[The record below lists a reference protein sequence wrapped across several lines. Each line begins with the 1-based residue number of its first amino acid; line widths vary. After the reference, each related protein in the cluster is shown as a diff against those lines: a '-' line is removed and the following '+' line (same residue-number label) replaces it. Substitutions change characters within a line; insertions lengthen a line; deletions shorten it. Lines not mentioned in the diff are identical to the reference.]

1 MASEKTNREAAE
13 NLPEIKAQEARE
25 RAGERKANWAAG
37 QAFPEGGT
45 ELSSGKIGTLS
56 VAALAAAAYAGGMG
70 TVLNAALFVPSVFSK
85 FAAALTIERKT
96 KSAFAAQVGR
106 AAQNAGLA
114 AAGEAAQLGALAGKI
129 AAPLADYVNPGSKD
143 ALRWFSALCES
154 KAYGL
159 EKSISAR
166 LAEDPET
173 MTEAGAWRAACAMLE
188 RGKPF
193 EAARVWAASP
203 FNPCWL
209 APYAMA
215 GEAAADKLPFVLA
228 LGEAFE
234 TALADV
240 PDGEE
245 KKRARELAALCMELV
260 REATPDEELLAAPA
274 AGELKLSASQNALG
288 AGPFD
293 LVFERSQAKAAKQIA
308 AVVAGEAAAL
318 PEGASPSMA
327 MLANGLALA
336 AGKLGKMFPQE
347 RCVVQLME
355 LDEGA
360 GWAAKW
366 ERKALSGGLR
376 RAAQL
381 GTGFQGDKPL
391 GRMELFLLSRLN
403 RLGVKGPAYVPSRA
417 GAERMIIVGS
427 RQKDLEK
434 FEGGTGQGIF
444 SFMPELGDPK
454 SAGRAFTILHEFF
467 HKKQDVELMRAK
479 EDCESVLMPSAFSKA
494 KIARQFAGKQAHL
507 KIDKKSGWQFGML
520 KEGFADIMAACALSG
535 DSEIYA
541 AKLCR
546 EVARVRR
553 EHSFYVEDPKNLKE
567 KIFAAATQSSDSHQ
581 TYYAL
586 EKMADLLEQGK
597 ARLGDPEGLQEAAK
611 SCSLYGLLT
620 RAAELVEEPKASPKV
635 QKQALFT
642 LPMFSFKS
650 LKKVDRQKAPGQL
663 KELAGLAL
671 QSLVDERSRASVNG
685 PALK

>member
-1 MASEKTNREAAE
+1 MASEKTSKEASGV
-13 NLPEIKAQEARE
+13 LPEIDVGAARGQ
-25 RAGERKANWAAG
+25 AGERKAAWAAG

-56 VAALAAAAYAGGMG
+56 VAAVIAAAYAGGMG
-70 TVLNAALFVPSVFSK
+70 TVLNAALFAPSVFSK
-85 FAAALTIERKT
+85 FAAALAIERKS
-96 KSAFAAQVGR
+96 KLAFAAQVGR
-106 AAQNAGLA
+106 AAKSAGLA

-159 EKSISAR
+159 EKAIASK
-166 LAEDPET
+166 LAEDPGT
-173 MTEAGAWRAACAMLE
+173 MTEAGAWRAACSMLE
-188 RGKPF
+188 RGRPF

-203 FNPCWL
+203 FNPCWA

-215 GEAAADKLPFVLA
+215 GGTAADKLPFVLA
-228 LGEAFE
+228 LGEGFE
-234 TALADV
+234 TALGEF
-240 PDGEE
+240 PEGEE
-245 KKRARELAALCMELV
+245 KKRARELAAQCIELV
-260 REATPDEELLAAPA
+260 REATPDKELLAGAEV
-274 AGELKLSASQNALG
+274 GELKLSAGQNALR

-293 LVFERSQAKAAKQIA
+293 LVFERSEAKAAKQIA
-308 AVVAGEAAAL
+308 AVV
-318 PEGASPSMA
+318 EGAAPGLSEGAAPSMA

-336 AGKLGKMFPQE
+336 AGKLVKMFPKE
-347 RCVVQLME
+347 RCAVQLME
-355 LDEGA
+355 LEESE

-366 ERKALSGGLR
+366 ERKALFGGLR
-376 RAAQL
+376 RAAEQ
-381 GTGFQGDKPL
+381 GKGFQGDKPL

-417 GAERMIIVGS
+417 GAERIIIVGS

-434 FEGGTGQGIF
+434 FEGGAGEGIF

-494 KIARQFAGKQAHL
+494 KIARQFAGKQAQL

-520 KEGFADIMAACALSG
+520 KEGFADIMAACALAG

-541 AKLCR
+541 SKLCR
-546 EVARVRR
+546 EVAKVRR
-553 EHSFYVEDPKNLKE
+553 EHSFYVEAPKNVKE
-567 KIFAAATQSSDSHQ
+567 KLFAKATQSSDSHQ

-586 EKMADLLEQGK
+586 EKMAEMLEQGK
-597 ARLGDPEGLQEAAK
+597 AKLSDPEGLQEAAR

-620 RAAELVEEPKASPKV
+620 RAAELVQEPKAGPKV

-642 LPMFSFKS
+642 LPMFSFRS

-671 QSLVDERSRASVNG
+671 QALVDDRRVVPAPG
-685 PALK
+685 PALR